1 MAMIKPC
8 KPCKPLDN
16 DEKLVIRKTI
26 LERELKGK
34 ESELQEIE
42 NILQGT
48 NIKELLKNYKE
59 NHPEEKK
66 DFVK

>member
-1 MAMIKPC
+1 MLIFVYH
-8 KPCKPLDN
+8 N
-16 DEKLVIRKTI
+16 NFKLYCI
-26 LERELKGK
+26 LWASYLFIQGK

-66 DFVK
+66 GFVK